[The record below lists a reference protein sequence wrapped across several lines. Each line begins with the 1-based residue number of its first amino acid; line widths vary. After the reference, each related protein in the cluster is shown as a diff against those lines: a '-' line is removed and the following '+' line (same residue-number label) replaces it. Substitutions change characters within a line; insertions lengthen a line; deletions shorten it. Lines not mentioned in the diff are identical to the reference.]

1 MSGSTGQ
8 GQPPAT
14 GVPRSAAPRPRSPKV
29 VQPRLPTWFGST
41 RSPKVVQPRL
51 PTWFGSTATASSTRG
66 DGCAPRA
73 AERGDGRAPRAAERE
88 GDLAA
93 EEETVALAITARAGV
108 VSGRWDV
115 DLLALAGSQQDAV
128 DLLEVDSSGGI
139 VDGLQEETDTR
150 AGCYTRNQEPGP
162 LGQRV

>member
-1 MSGSTGQ
+1 
-8 GQPPAT
+8 
-14 GVPRSAAPRPRSPKV
+14 VVSAVDLDDEPSA
-29 VQPRLPTWFGST
+29 GA
-41 RSPKVVQPRL
+41 
-51 PTWFGSTATASSTRG
+51 GEAS
-66 DGCAPRA
+66 DEA
-73 AERGDGRAPRAAERE
+73 RE

-128 DLLEVDSSGGI
+128 DLLEVDSSGGV